1 MNIANFNWSLIQS
14 FLAALEHGS
23 LMGAARATGMTQPTL
38 GRHISELEA
47 QLNLVLFERTGRGLL
62 PTPSA
67 LSLADAARQMQ
78 EGALRFSG
86 LATGAGQTLQGH
98 VRLSASQPVACQL
111 LPSVLVRMR
120 QALPDLTLELVVS
133 NKLSNLLKRDADIAL
148 RMVRPAQASL
158 VAKRIGKVQIQA
170 CASQSYLQR
179 KGTPNTPAELRKHDL
194 IAGDSTQDMET
205 GFQVNGFSSKDMRWA
220 LRTDDLNAQ
229 WAAIQS
235 GLGIGFVADYLIQ
248 SDASVIPL
256 LPMLKLPTFP
266 IWLTV
271 HRELKTSAKIRAVY
285 DYLAQHVPPC
295 LVE

>member
-170 CASQSYLQR
+170 CASHSYLQR